1 MPTGVRLIA
10 VLSDHVLT
18 LLSQANIVEHTA
30 FFFLL
35 LFTLI
40 HQLIATESALF
51 RIEMVLVL
59 IATFSCVVWR
69 DHAAMAEI
77 VFTLATSDSVLA
89 HVDGCSGR
97 HNIALIILRIVV
109 DLALRGLHDVSTR
122 ALDHVRLR
130 ADELIKL
137 ALLNL
142 LHLFFRQIIFH
153 LRIRNLSGALWAE
166 HCTTA
171 GQSQLSALL
180 EAELVHSMEAL
191 G

>member
-1 MPTGVRLIA
+1 MPTSVCLIA
-10 VLSDHVLT
+10 VLSDHVLA
-18 LLSQANIVEHTA
+18 LLAQANIVERTA
-30 FFFLL
+30 IFFLL

-40 HQLIATESALF
+40 HQLIATESALL
-51 RIEMVLVL
+51 RIKMMLVL
-59 IATFSCVVWR
+59 ITAFSGVIRR

-77 VFTLATSDSVLA
+77 VLTLATSDSELA

-97 HNIALIILRIVV
+97 HNISLVILRIVV
-109 DLALRGLHDVSTR
+109 DLTLRGLHDVATL

-142 LHLFFRQIIFH
+142 LHLFCRQIIFH
-153 LRIRNLSGALWAE
+153 LCIRNLSGALRAE

-171 GQSQLSALL
+171 G
-180 EAELVHSMEAL
+180 
-191 G
+191 